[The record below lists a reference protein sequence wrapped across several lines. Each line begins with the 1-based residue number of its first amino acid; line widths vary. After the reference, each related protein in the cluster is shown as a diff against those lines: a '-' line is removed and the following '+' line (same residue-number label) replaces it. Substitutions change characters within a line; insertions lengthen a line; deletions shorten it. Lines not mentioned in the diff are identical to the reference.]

1 MALGNRQIAET
12 IRHMGQLLEILGEE
26 SFKIRAY
33 YRASET
39 ILRQEKPLAEK
50 SAAEISGLPGIGKN
64 IAAKIV
70 ELHETGRIGEY
81 EHLRESI
88 PAGLVEL
95 LELEGVGPK
104 TVNKLWK
111 KFGITNMEGLEA
123 AARGHRLRSM
133 RGFGEKREA
142 EILHS
147 IAHYRQRSGRMR
159 RDQAEQVIDTV
170 TAVFAPGSYAVA
182 GSFRRGKSTVGDID
196 IVSVAS
202 PATMNPLLAS
212 VADEVIDKG
221 ERRTSIRVGTRRID
235 VRFTDHGHFGS
246 MLMYLTGSKQFN
258 IRLRSIAQEEG
269 CKLNEY
275 GIQAPGTGKVFT
287 FADEEAMFD
296 HLGMDPI
303 PPELREDTGEIE
315 RAQHH
320 NLPSLIEPGQ
330 IRGDL
335 HVHSTWSDGVLGIPD
350 LARIGEQLGYE
361 YILVTDHSASLGVAG
376 GLDEHAVQ
384 RQLHEIEQANRNSG
398 CHLLS
403 GIEVDILGDG
413 RLGLSDTVLRD
424 LDIVVASVHSGL
436 KQEEDIMTRR
446 IISALQNEHV
456 DILGHPTGRLLGRR
470 PAYEVDMARI
480 IETAAET
487 GTAMEINASP
497 HRLDLD
503 DIHIRQAKEHGVRMA
518 ISTDAHREDDFANMR
533 YGVGVARRGWCGKE
547 DILNTKSIHELLEFM
562 R

>member
-1 MALGNRQIAET
+1 MALSNRQIAET

-26 SFKIRAY
+26 SFKVRAY
-33 YRASET
+33 YRAAET

-50 SAAEISGLPGIGKN
+50 TAAEMSRLPGIGKN

-81 EHLRESI
+81 ENLRESI

-95 LELEGVGPK
+95 LELDGVGPK
-104 TVNKLWK
+104 TVHKLWK
-111 KFGITNMEGLEA
+111 KFGIVNVDELEA

-133 RGFGEKREA
+133 RGFGEKKEA
-142 EILHS
+142 EIIRS
-147 IAHYRQRSGRMR
+147 IAHHRHRSGRMR

-170 TAVFAPGSYAVA
+170 TAVLPPGSYTVA

-202 PATMNPLLAS
+202 PFTMNPLLSS
-212 VADEVIDKG
+212 VADEVIDEG
-221 ERRTSIRVGTRRID
+221 ERRTSIRVGARRVD
-235 VRFTDHGHFGS
+235 VRFTDRAHFGS
-246 MLMYLTGSKQFN
+246 MLMYLTGSKLFN
-258 IRLRSIAQEEG
+258 IHLRSIAQEQG

-275 GIQAPGTGKVFT
+275 GIEHLNTGEPFT
-287 FADEEAMFD
+287 FADEEAMFH

-315 RAQHH
+315 CAQQHT
-320 NLPSLIEPGQ
+320 LPSLVEPGH

-335 HVHSTWSDGVLGIPD
+335 HVHSTGSDGVLGIRD
-350 LARIGEQLGYE
+350 LARIGEQRGYE

-376 GLDEHAVQ
+376 GLDAHAVR
-384 RQLHEIEQANRNSG
+384 RQLHEIEVANRDRG
-398 CHLLS
+398 CHLLA

-413 RLGLSDTVLRD
+413 RLGLPDSVLQE

-436 KQEEDIMTRR
+436 KQEQDIMTRR
-446 IISALQNEHV
+446 IISALHNEHV

-470 PAYEVDMARI
+470 PAFEVDMARI
-480 IETAAET
+480 IEAAAET

-497 HRLDLD
+497 HRLDID
-503 DIHIRQAKEHGVRMA
+503 DIHVRQAKEHGVRMA
-518 ISTDAHREDDFANMR
+518 ISTDTHREDDFANMR
-533 YGVGVARRGWCGKE
+533 YGVAIARRGWCGRN
-547 DILNTKSIHELLEFM
+547 DILNTKSLNELLEFIQ
-562 R
+562 